1 MEDPHFEGGGAVT
14 RSTAR
19 PSQGPPPPQPAHPA
33 KASQSLAIQCR
44 GFPGQRGGRGG
55 TPGPLLRRGLW
66 DSCKISS
73 QPLGGEDLTL
83 PVLLLGRVLPPP
95 ELVEVL
101 PEAVRYPR
109 VNQGN
114 MPGLQ
119 STFLAMDTEEG
130 VEVVWNEL
138 QFTDK
143 TAFTAHEETIKATF
157 EQLVVIDHPNI
168 VKVHKYWLDVKE
180 SKAQA
185 SVRRVIFITEYVS
198 SGSLK
203 QFLKKTKKNHKGM
216 SARAWKRWCTQ
227 MLSALS
233 YLHSCD
239 PPIIHGN
246 LTSDTIFIQHN
257 GLIKIGSVW
266 HRIFA
271 EALPPELHSPCRTE
285 REDPRNL
292 HFFPPE
298 YGETADGTAVDIF
311 SFGMCALEM
320 AVLEIQSNGDSSVTK
335 EAIERARHSLD
346 DPNMREFILGCL
358 LLNPSRRPTAHDL
371 LFHRVLFE
379 VHSLKLLAA
388 HCFIVHQYLWPEN
401 VVEEKTKELD
411 LSEVFRGLFP
421 GIGQILGGC
430 QVVQM
435 QCNVSWL
442 EERRQRQLTLLLILE
457 DKLHRQLS
465 YDLLPSDNA
474 RDLAAELVQYGFI
487 RQDDWEKVAAFLEGA
502 LHRPQLPPAR
512 GAGSSPETGGQDGP

>member
-1 MEDPHFEGGGAVT
+1 MSGASPEPEPGASAAAAATTEESEDE
-14 RSTAR
+14 S
-19 PSQGPPPPQPAHPA
+19 
-33 KASQSLAIQCR
+33 
-44 GFPGQRGGRGG
+44 
-55 TPGPLLRRGLW
+55 
-66 DSCKISS
+66 
-73 QPLGGEDLTL
+73 
-83 PVLLLGRVLPPP
+83 
-95 ELVEVL
+95 EVL
-101 PEAVRYPR
+101 EESPCGRWQKRKEQ

-143 TAFTAHEETIKATF
+143 KAFKAHEEKIKTTF
-157 EQLVVIDHPNI
+157 EQLVVVDHPNI
-168 VKVHKYWLDVKE
+168 VKVHKYWLDVQE
-180 SKAQA
+180 AKAQ
-185 SVRRVIFITEYVS
+185 VIFITEYVS

-203 QFLKKTKKNHKGM
+203 QFLKKTKKNHKAM
-216 SARAWKRWCTQ
+216 NARAWKRWCTQ
-227 MLSALS
+227 ILSALS

-266 HRIFA
+266 HRVFA
-271 EALPPELHSPCRTE
+271 KAIPPELRSPVRTE
-285 REDPRNL
+285 REEQRNL

-298 YGETADGTAVDIF
+298 YGHVADGTAVDIF

-320 AVLEIQSNGDSSVTK
+320 AVLEIQSNGDACVTE

-358 LLNPSRRPTAHDL
+358 LLNPDKRPTAHNL

-388 HCFIVHQYLWPEN
+388 HCFISNQYLWPEN

-411 LSEVFRGLFP
+411 LSIVMAEIKRQHRPPVQWRYSEVSFLELDKFLEDVRN
-421 GIGQILGGC
+421 GIYPLMNFATTRPHTLPRSTSQSC
-430 QVVQM
+430 EDPQKAKTPTPESFDV
-435 QCNVSWL
+435 
-442 EERRQRQLTLLLILE
+442 ETRKLTLLLVLE

-465 YDLLPSDNA
+465 YDLLPSDSP
-474 RDLAAELVQYGFI
+474 RELAADLVHYGFI
-487 RQDDWEKVAAFLEGA
+487 SQEDCEKLALFLESSF
-502 LHRPQLPPAR
+502 HKHQSPP
-512 GAGSSPETGGQDGP
+512 S